1 MVLRMRPRIICAA
14 MRRASPLLVACLL
27 VVAAGLVAGCGEGRH
42 YRPSKEQT
50 TLRTGARLFHERC
63 GGCHTLAAAD
73 TRGSKPT
80 GQVSA
85 GERTNGPNFDVR
97 KENRED
103 VLFAIRN
110 GGFSGAIMPAN
121 IVMGKDADAVA
132 LFLERYAGSKSNSQA
147 QNQSPNTK

>member
-1 MVLRMRPRIICAA
+1 
-14 MRRASPLLVACLL
+14 MRRPSLLFACLL
-27 VVAAGLVAGCGEGRH
+27 AAAATVISGCNGGRDFE
-42 YRPSKEQT
+42 PSTKQT

-63 GGCHTLAAAD
+63 GGCHTLGAAD

-80 GQVSA
+80 GQVAA

-97 KENRED
+97 KETRED

-121 IVMGKDADAVA
+121 IVMGKDADSVA

-147 QNQSPNTK
+147 QNQAPNTK